1 MTPPF
6 DFSEKTTAYDLSSP
20 DDIRHFLDVLFRTA
34 IKAADPVFCLPPHLP
49 NPPANGKTVVI
60 GAGKAAAAMASTLEQ
75 YWGNNADLSGVVI
88 TRYGHEV
95 PTGKIRVRSASH
107 PVPDAAGIAAT
118 REICYAVQNLSVND
132 LVICLISGGGSALL
146 VDPIAPITLD
156 EKQALNRDLL
166 KSGAS
171 ISETNC
177 VRRHISQ
184 VKGGKLAALCHPARV
199 MMYAISDVPGDAF
212 LDIASGPTIADPT
225 TCGDAL
231 AILQHYNID
240 TAPSILNVLRNGIGE
255 TLKPGDPRLRNVTCH
270 MVATPQMALE
280 AAAKICADHGI
291 SAHILGDSIEGEARD
306 VAHVMAGMARQ
317 VQKYGQPFHAPCI
330 LLSGGETTVT
340 VRGNGRGG
348 RNVEFLMALA
358 NILSGH
364 PGIYAIA
371 GDTDGIDGI
380 EEIAGA
386 IITPNTLKRARQKN
400 IKIKDQ
406 LANNNGHGFFEKLGD
421 SIITGPTLTNVND
434 FRAILITDPIPL

>member
-1 MTPPF
+1 M
-6 DFSEKTTAYDLSSP
+6 
-20 DDIRHFLDVLFRTA
+20 
-34 IKAADPVFCLPPHLP
+34 
-49 NPPANGKTVVI
+49 
-60 GAGKAAAAMASTLEQ
+60 
-75 YWGNNADLSGVVI
+75 
-88 TRYGHEV
+88 
-95 PTGKIRVRSASH
+95 
-107 PVPDAAGIAAT
+107 
-118 REICYAVQNLSVND
+118 
-132 LVICLISGGGSALL
+132 
-146 VDPIAPITLD
+146 
-156 EKQALNRDLL
+156 
-166 KSGAS
+166 
-171 ISETNC
+171 NC

-199 MMYAISDVPGDAF
+199 MMYAISDVPGDNF

-225 TCGDAL
+225 TCDDAL

-255 TLKPGDPRLRNVTCH
+255 TLKPGDPRLHNVTCH

-358 NILSGH
+358 NILNGQ

-400 IKIKDQ
+400 INIKDQ